1 MRWGKGGARMV
12 LKRLR
17 LALGGLLML
26 GAFLIVLPGAGRLFA
41 QDAPEAP
48 SPQPLRVCS
57 AILTSSTN
65 AVREEPGTDTR
76 AFPDKDTLCEE
87 KQSPYTALCAGL
99 LTDANGNVITAQ
111 AYYKSVPEAFAP
123 GDAKT

>member
-1 MRWGKGGARMV
+1 MV
-12 LKRLR
+12 FKRLR

-26 GAFLIVLPGAGRLFA
+26 GALLIVLPGAQRLFA
-41 QDAPEAP
+41 QDAPKAQ
-48 SPQPLRVCS
+48 SPQPLRMCS
-57 AILTSSTN
+57 AILTSASN
-65 AVREEPGTDTR
+65 AVQEEPGTDARTGVGKD
-76 AFPDKDTLCEE
+76 AFAAQ
-87 KQSPYTALCAGL
+87 KQSPYLAPCAGL